1 MSKKE
6 SKTNAMRLLEGL
18 KIAYQQHEYECA
30 EFRDGLQ
37 VADLLGLPRERVFK
51 TLVTE
56 DANRNHYVFVVPV
69 AEELDLKKC
78 AKSVGVKSLAMLPLQ
93 DLTRVTGYIRG
104 GCTAIGMKKEFVTRI
119 SDKARGLSRIVVSG
133 GRPGIQIE
141 LAPDDLV
148 RASKAEYGD
157 LTA

>member
-6 SKTNAMRLLEGL
+6 SKTNAMRLLERL
-18 KIAYQQHEYECA
+18 KIAYQQHEYECV

-56 DANRNHYVFVVPV
+56 GADKSHYVFVVPV

-78 AKSVGVKSLAMLPLQ
+78 AKSVGVKSLSMLPLHE
-93 DLTRVTGYIRG
+93 LTRVTGYIRG

-133 GRPGIQIE
+133 GRPGVQIE
-141 LAPDDLV
+141 LAPDDLI

>member
-6 SKTNAMRLLEGL
+6 SKTNAMRLLERL

-56 DANRNHYVFVVPV
+56 GADKSHYVFVVPV

-78 AKSVGVKSLAMLPLQ
+78 AKSVGVKSLSMLPLHE
-93 DLTRVTGYIRG
+93 LTRVTGYIRG

-133 GRPGIQIE
+133 GRPGVQIE
-141 LAPDDLV
+141 LAPDDLI

>member
-6 SKTNAMRLLEGL
+6 SKTNAMRLLERL

-37 VADLLGLPRERVFK
+37 VADLLGLPQERVFK

-56 DANRNHYVFVVPV
+56 GADKSHYVFVVPV

-78 AKSVGVKSLAMLPLQ
+78 AKSVGVKSLSMLPLHE
-93 DLTRVTGYIRG
+93 LTRVTGYIRG

-133 GRPGIQIE
+133 GRPGVQIE
-141 LAPDDLV
+141 LAPDDLI

>member
-69 AEELDLKKC
+69 TEELDLKKC
-78 AKSVGVKSLAMLPLQ
+78 AKSVGVKSLTMLPLQ

-133 GRPGIQIE
+133 GRPGVQIE

>member
-6 SKTNAMRLLEGL
+6 SKTNAMRLLERL

-119 SDKARGLSRIVVSG
+119 SDKARGLPRIVVSG
-133 GRPGIQIE
+133 GRPGVQIE
-141 LAPDDLV
+141 LSPDDLV